1 MDIEKKIKP
10 QSVIFLIGFVIVYF
24 LIIHIMRITSNDFWA
39 DECYSIINAQYDF
52 HTMLSN
58 ALLDAHPPLYE
69 CMIWVMVHMLGQTA
83 AVYHILSWIPYMIML
98 LMTAVI
104 VRKRHGIG
112 SSILL
117 CCMLSTMKPAI
128 CNIMEVRMYEWAAC
142 FVFLAFLCFEGIL
155 LYGRRYDYIAF
166 LIVTLLAAYTHS
178 YALLGVA
185 FLYLTLLIYGFFG
198 NKKNL
203 PKILLLCL
211 GMFVGYLPWSFR
223 LLKAFRSVG
232 DGNFWITD
240 IPSLKAA
247 AIYIFDSKIKLILLF
262 LYIVVI
268 IELLWNHIKKKD
280 KEQSYFIIG
289 GILAVWGVYVVA
301 YMCSKILSPML
312 VLRYLYP
319 VCPVAW
325 FMLSI
330 GVESSRLNGRKLL
343 IVFLIGLIFITG
355 SGSLYSTI
363 KKEKHCNDSTQQI
376 VAIVSENMPEDAILE
391 TNIVHLNWTVL
402 SYYFPDKQIGMDSLQ
417 SMTEIPKDR
426 RVYLFWDHKMQKEER
441 EILKIAGLSID
452 KIAKGKFARK
462 YKVWVYEVGKTDR
475 EQKGEQL

>member
-1 MDIEKKIKP
+1 MKRKILK
-10 QSVIFLIGFVIVYF
+10 QKGIIFSAIFIMLYFSVI
-24 LIIHIMRITSNDFWA
+24 HMTRITSNDFWA

-52 HTMLSN
+52 HTMLN
-58 ALLDAHPPLYE
+58 NTLLDVHPPLYE
-69 CMIWVMVHMLGQTA
+69 YMIWVMAHLFGQTA

-117 CCMLSTMKPAI
+117 CCMLSTMAPALR
-128 CNIMEVRMYEWAAC
+128 NIMEVRMYEWAAC
-142 FVFLAFLCFEGIL
+142 FVFGAFLCFEGIL

-185 FLYLTLLIYGFFG
+185 FLYLTLLIYGFLG
-198 NKKNL
+198 NKKKL
-203 PKILLLCL
+203 SKILLLCL
-211 GMFVGYLPWSFR
+211 GMFVGYLPWLFR

-247 AIYIFDSKIKLILLF
+247 AIYIFDSKIRWILLF

-289 GILAVWGVYVVA
+289 GLLAVWGVYVVA

-319 VCPVAW
+319 VCPIAW

-330 GVESSRLNGRKLL
+330 GVDSSRLNGRKLFMA
-343 IVFLIGLIFITG
+343 FLIGLVFITG
-355 SGSLYSTI
+355 SGSLNSTI
-363 KKEKHCNDSTQQI
+363 KKEKRYDASTQQI
-376 VAIVSENMPEDAILE
+376 VATVSENMPEDAVLE

-417 SMTEIPKDR
+417 SMAEIPTDR
-426 RVYLFWDHKMQKEER
+426 KIYLFWDHKIQKDER
-441 EILKIAGLSID
+441 GILKIAGFSVD

-462 YKVWVYEVGKTDR
+462 YKVWVYEVSKTDR
-475 EQKGEQL
+475 E